1 MAVSVRQL
9 LGSVNPLFFT
19 QALGNLNLRQYT
31 GDGVITEF
39 TVTDGLYENGV
50 VVTENGILQMPG
62 DDYTIA
68 GSTLTFTTAPATGVQ
83 IQIREIAFSNI
94 WTEVA
99 VNTYQATRGQKLLV
113 NTSAG
118 AVTVMLPAFPVVGD
132 EVTIVDASG
141 TAATNNITV
150 GRNANKILGQEQN
163 LTISTDNSKTNL
175 IYYSETVGWVVSA
188 AGEGGGSG
196 SATAIISETTPSTTT
211 PGALWLDPTD
221 LTLYIYYADNDSN
234 QWVQINNK

>member
-1 MAVSVRQL
+1 
-9 LGSVNPLFFT
+9 
-19 QALGNLNLRQYT
+19 
-31 GDGVITEF
+31 
-39 TVTDGLYENGV
+39 
-50 VVTENGILQMPG
+50 MPG
-62 DDYTIA
+62 DDYTVA

>member
-31 GDGVITEF
+31 GDGATTEF

-62 DDYTIA
+62 DDYTVA

-150 GRNANKILGQEQN
+150 GRNANRILAVEN
-163 LTISTDNSKTNL
+163 DL
-175 IYYSETVGWVVSA
+175 I
-188 AGEGGGSG
+188 
-196 SATAIISETTPSTTT
+196 I
-211 PGALWLDPTD
+211 D
-221 LTLYIYYADNDSN
+221 
-234 QWVQINNK
+234 INNAAITLAYYNTSRGWLVVEK